1 MTALLNRSFVKQF
14 SSASERNRQPIL
26 GALQCLLPPQGRA
39 LEIASGTGQHVAHFA
54 QHLPGWHWQPSDVT
68 GDGFES
74 IAAWCQDAGAHN
86 AAPPVLLDVMA
97 AEWPSATAHPNAYPR
112 PYSPPS
118 FGKDFDLIFC
128 ANMLHISPWETCA
141 ALMQGAARHLT
152 DTGALVTYGPYLE
165 REVPTAPG
173 NLAFDENLRARNPQ
187 WGIRALGDVVAQA
200 RLAGLELKERIE
212 MPANNLMLVF
222 KIVNFHVNKTL
233 F

>member
-26 GALQCLLPPQGRA
+26 GALQRLLPPQGRA

-54 QHLPGWHWQPSDVT
+54 QHLPGWHWQPSDLT
-68 GDGFES
+68 CEAFES
-74 IAAWCQDAGAHN
+74 IAAWCAQAGAHHV
-86 AAPPVLLDVMA
+86 APPVLLDVMA
-97 AEWPSATAHPNAYPR
+97 DRWPVANAHPQLAQDEFN
-112 PYSPPS
+112 
-118 FGKDFDLIFC
+118 GKTFDLVFC
-128 ANMLHISPWETCA
+128 ANMLHISPWATCA
-141 ALMQGAARHLT
+141 ALMQGAARHLAEH
-152 DTGALVTYGPYLE
+152 GILVTYGPYLE
-165 REVPTAPG
+165 HDVPTSPG

-222 KIVNFHVNKTL
+222 KNVNFHINKIP